1 MEPTMPVEPKK
12 SQSIVFI
19 VALFIIL
26 LIVAFAMSSLS
37 KKPVSEGTPATSQTP
52 TQKPKTEV
60 KVDKVDLTTA
70 QGDARLP
77 QGFPTD
83 IPVETT
89 GAFES
94 YTANY
99 PTRNFTQYTVSYT
112 TTKSVKD
119 TYALYLSYMTKA
131 GYTFRSDG
139 KDEKHGFLYG
149 TKDNNDLSVVVST
162 KGTETSVQMS
172 YLKKG

>member
-1 MEPTMPVEPKK
+1 MPIEPKK

-26 LIVAFAMSSLS
+26 LIVAFAMTSLS
-37 KKPVSEGTPATSQTP
+37 KKPASEGTPATTETP
-52 TQKPKTEV
+52 TTKTTKTEV

-94 YTANY
+94 YTADY

-112 TTKSVKD
+112 TTKTIKD

-149 TKDNNDLSVVVST
+149 TKDNNDLSVVVSA
-162 KGTETSVQMS
+162 KGSETSVQMS
-172 YLKKG
+172 YLKKR

>member
-1 MEPTMPVEPKK
+1 MPIEPKK
-12 SQSIVFI
+12 SQSLIFI

-26 LIVAFAMSSLS
+26 IIIAFAMMSLS
-37 KKPVSEGTPATSQTP
+37 KKPTGGENSSAPQTP
-52 TQKPKTEV
+52 TTKTTTTEV

-70 QGDARLP
+70 QGNARLP

-94 YTANY
+94 YTADY

-149 TKDNNDLSVVVST
+149 TKDNNDLSVVVT
-162 KGTETSVQMS
+162 PKGTETSVQMS
-172 YLKKG
+172 YLKKR